1 MFQNLHW
8 ITQSAIVVGCVI
20 CFIKWLNFLKDMYK

>member
-8 ITQSAIVVGCVI
+8 VTQSAIVVGCVI
-20 CFIKWLNFLKDMYK
+20 CFIYWLKFLKEISK